1 MTVNNKDAAAKS
13 LWWVV
18 TRVCQ
23 LACPSCYQ
31 GADHAAAR
39 VDSLGLTQF
48 MPKSVLDKALP
59 WALRWAGD
67 ALNVT
72 LYGGEPLLSWPLIRT
87 AVPEWE
93 AAFAAA
99 GKKIRFSCTTNG
111 ALLRKQE
118 IRDFFDEHKIGLL
131 FSLDGTK
138 RTHDTQRVL
147 RDGSGTWDM
156 IDPPSIAR
164 WRPEVE
170 IAWTLSAKMDFRP
183 EDIDELIALGFKYQN
198 YNINWLT
205 DWTADEQMKLMR
217 FFKHAARLMA
227 QGKLKSYWLGKYEMA
242 GTVDAKMSKPCGLAT
257 GMLALTPE
265 GYIYGSQ
272 ELAFTVFEPERA
284 KGTAEYYRVG
294 DVSKVPVLDPF
305 ALARVGI
312 LKTTDMTP
320 KPEFSCEDCVAK
332 SACIGS
338 CHCRLVGSEGFDA
351 NAGILPS
358 EDPSRRTDVPR
369 GYCQSLR
376 AAMTGLIQ
384 GMWVEREAG
393 PRQRWDK
400 STMDKGGEVC
410 HTKFPDRVWPEK
422 VQTIPEFMP
431 LPAAVTIGV

>member
-1 MTVNNKDAAAKS
+1 MAKS
-13 LWWVV
+13 LWWVT
-18 TRVCQ
+18 TRLCQ

-31 GADHAAAR
+31 GADHAGAR
-39 VDSLGLTQF
+39 VDSLGLTRF

-59 WALRWAGD
+59 WALQWAGD
-67 ALNVT
+67 ELQIT
-72 LYGGEPLLSWPLIRT
+72 LYGGEPLLAWPLIRA
-87 AVPEWE
+87 AVPEWI
-93 AAFAAA
+93 AAFEAA
-99 GKKIRFSCTTNG
+99 GKKVRFSCTTNG

-118 IRDFFDEHKIGLL
+118 IRDFFDRYKIGLL

-147 RDGSGTWDM
+147 RDGSGTWDL
-156 IDPPSIAR
+156 IDPVSIIK
-164 WRPEVE
+164 WRPETE
-170 IAWTLSAKMDFRP
+170 IAWTLSAGMDFRP
-183 EDIDELIALGFKYQN
+183 DDIDELLALGFKKQN

-205 DWTADEQMKLMR
+205 DWSAEEQLKLQR
-217 FFKHAARLMA
+217 FFKRAGRLMA
-227 QGKLKSYWLGKYEMA
+227 QGKLESYWKGKYIKA
-242 GTVDAKMSKPCGLAT
+242 GTSDKKMEKPCGLAT

-294 DVSKVPVLDPF
+294 NVAAKPVLDPF

-312 LKTTDMTP
+312 LKTADMKP

-358 EDPSRRTDVPR
+358 EDPGRRTDVPR

-376 AAMTGLIQ
+376 SAMFGLI
-384 GMWVEREAG
+384 GGFWIERDCGPKERWEKKPMDNEA
-393 PRQRWDK
+393 QA
-400 STMDKGGEVC
+400 C
-410 HTKFPDRVWPEK
+410 HTKFPERTWPAPEK
-422 VQTIPEFMP
+422 AQTIPEFMP
-431 LPAAVTIGV
+431 LPAAVTIEKE